1 MDFLLQRSL
10 LANPRLLRRYA
21 SGAWPDDVEI
31 SRLCFIE
38 ARDSR
43 RDAPDYMLKN
53 QRAMVFGPDPQLA
66 RVLLQSIADLGSGCL
81 CFRGRVLHVQTRAHA
96 AWQDLLTWLA
106 PLPLCAGAV
115 WKEFGGNGPEAPELF
130 AAVELTFAKT
140 SLPTIFDT
148 ALDRRIRDQGLTEAH
163 LHLNLSTETDW
174 IWQDA
179 LEQPDPFSRAVAA
192 VTRSE
197 AVEEQYLQVDDLLD
211 QGSLLALLRFA
222 VCLRDF
228 LARRITVRIRPGAPA
243 PTSRNR
249 PNVKE
254 ATTLPG
260 LTDYTTYFSGR
271 THPVEMFRPAAAGL
285 NGLQKEALLLI
296 HACHA
301 IAASQDAF
309 MAQVLHYY
317 LLILNHLNSLVV
329 QQLSQKGFDQFQ
341 KITINELRSLSE
353 RSYVRRFSQLEGM
366 YDQDIALLE
375 GRFSPQSSMT
385 DCIVLF
391 KRILG
396 GYSRY
401 QDQEGATREE
411 FPVENPSAL
420 TGDAPLPEKK
430 RMRLNLVS
438 HFIKTRHETAFSGC
452 QYYKLRKKIEKQARL
467 LVWARGEFSR
477 IGRHLVGFDAA
488 ANEMHAPPE
497 VFAPVF
503 RLLRDQG
510 FTNFTFHAG
519 EDFVHLLS
527 GMRAAY
533 EAVVFLGLGMKN
545 RLGHATA
552 LGIAPKLWRERVGSS
567 VPIRTAEW
575 LDNLVFAWDI
585 LQTCEGFAA
594 ELQKIERE
602 IAKLSDR
609 VYGGSPAPDLL
620 RRAWSLRWI
629 DPLRAIVESRELS
642 LDFDAAE
649 RKMQEQ
655 IEDRSRDRKAFDLYK
670 RYHTEDIAMR
680 WYVENRKRGKD
691 FFMKAPSGFLSDAAM
706 RSIQERVL
714 SELNG
719 RDMAI
724 ETPPTSNVRI
734 SFYRNY
740 GEHHLF
746 SWLGLGPGAFSV
758 RPRVCIG
765 SDDTGVFST
774 FLRNEYAHILR
785 TLQEEFKLSP
795 DESMDSIETLM
806 RTARDFAFD

>member
-21 SGAWPDDVEI
+21 SGAWPDDAEI
-31 SRLCFIE
+31 SRLCYIE
-38 ARDSR
+38 ARDSW

-53 QRAMVFGPDPQLA
+53 QRTLAFGPNPQLA
-66 RVLLQSIADLGSGCL
+66 RVLLKSIADLGSDCL
-81 CFRGRVLHVQTRAHA
+81 CFRGQALHVKTSAHA

-106 PLPLCAGAV
+106 PLPLCAHAV
-115 WKEFGGNGPEAPELF
+115 WQQFGGNGLAATELSEA
-130 AAVELTFAKT
+130 VKLTFAKT

-179 LEQPDPFSRAVAA
+179 LEQPGPFSRAVTAA
-192 VTRSE
+192 PLAEV
-197 AVEEQYLQVDDLLD
+197 VEEQYLQVDDLLD
-211 QGSLLALLRFA
+211 RGSLLSLLSFA

-228 LARRITVRIRPGAPA
+228 LARRITVQLRPGATA
-243 PTSRNR
+243 PISANR
-249 PNVKE
+249 LKE

-260 LTDYTTYFSGR
+260 LGDYTTYFPER
-271 THPVEMFRPAAAGL
+271 THPVVMFRPAAAGL

-301 IAASQDAF
+301 IAATQDAF

-329 QQLSQKGFDQFQ
+329 QQLNQKGFDQFQ
-341 KITINELRSLSE
+341 KITMNELRSLSE

-375 GRFSPQSSMT
+375 GRFSPQNRMT
-385 DCIVLF
+385 DCIALF
-391 KRILG
+391 RRILG
-396 GYSRY
+396 GYSKY
-401 QDQEGATREE
+401 QDQESEPREE
-411 FPVENPSAL
+411 FPVENPSVLA
-420 TGDAPLPEKK
+420 GDAPLPGKK

-438 HFIKTRHETAFSGC
+438 HFIKKPHETVFSGC
-452 QYYKLRKKIEKQARL
+452 QYYALRKTIKEQARL
-467 LVWARGEFSR
+467 LVRARGESGR
-477 IGRHLVGFDAA
+477 IGRRLVGFDAA

-497 VFAPVF
+497 VFAPAF
-503 RLLRDQG
+503 RLLRKQG

-533 EAVVFLGLGMKN
+533 EAMVFLGLGMKN

-552 LGIAPKLWRERVGSS
+552 LGIAPKLWRERAGES

-585 LQTCEGFAA
+585 LKTSGGFVA
-594 ELQKIERE
+594 ELQNIERE
-602 IAKLSDR
+602 IAKLSNR

-629 DPLRAIVESRELS
+629 DPLRTIVESRELS
-642 LDFDAAE
+642 PDFDAAE
-649 RKMQEQ
+649 RKMQEEIKENSGDQ
-655 IEDRSRDRKAFDLYK
+655 EAFGLYK
-670 RYHTEDIAMR
+670 AYHTEEIAMR
-680 WYVENRKRGKD
+680 WYVENRRLGKD
-691 FFMKAPSGFLSDAAM
+691 FFMKAPSGFLPDAAM
-706 RSIQERVL
+706 RHIQERVI
-714 SELNG
+714 SELNA

-746 SWLGLGPGAFSV
+746 SWLGLGPNPFSV

-785 TLQEEFKLSP
+785 TLQEEFTLSP
-795 DESMDSIETLM
+795 DESMKRIETLTQ
-806 RTARDFAFD
+806 TARDFAFD